1 MLPIRPI
8 INWKEAPA
16 YRLAKQLV
24 KNLET
29 FIPLPHIFNIKNS
42 VHLMNDL
49 NEIPFEKYLKFL
61 SFDITNMYINI
72 PTKELITIIENM

>member
-29 FIPLPHIFNIKNS
+29 FIPLPRIFNIKNS